1 MAFGQVLDRVG
12 VALGMDFP
20 CGQELD
26 ELAIGHPAPQQNL
39 LPKIK
44 CQNGSISIYLV
55 FKPNVRE

>member
-39 LPKIK
+39 FAKDQMSERIY
-44 CQNGSISIYLV
+44 QSIWY
-55 FKPNVRE
+55 